1 MLDNLFPGFIMCI
14 CTKINL
20 HYPIVRT
27 VEMMQTDRLYASETA
42 KTNSQFVR
50 DLSETVRKYGFIIH
64 NESTMEM
71 VHTFGRHGA
80 EVAED
85 FDLHMI
91 QICKPE
97 KAAKSLSTNPERA
110 VLMPKF
116 IMTFTE
122 KDKTQIR
129 FLHHSEDNIKSI
141 VDDAQFPA
149 SLAETYRKII
159 SMIEEAK

>member
-1 MLDNLFPGFIMCI
+1 
-14 CTKINL
+14 
-20 HYPIVRT
+20 
-27 VEMMQTDRLYASETA
+27 MQTDNLYASETA
-42 KTNSQFVR
+42 KTNTQFVK
-50 DLSETVRKYGFIIH
+50 DLSETVRKYGFIVH

-71 VHTFGRHGA
+71 SHTFGRHGA

-97 KAAKSLSTNPERA
+97 KAAKSLGANPERA

-116 IMTFTE
+116 IMTFT
-122 KDKTQIR
+122 KNDKTQIR
-129 FLHHSEDNIKSI
+129 FLHYSEDNIKSI
-141 VDDAQFPA
+141 VDDEQFPP
-149 SLAETYRKII
+149 SLAETYSKII

>member
-1 MLDNLFPGFIMCI
+1 MQPDNLYV
-14 CTKINL
+14 T
-20 HYPIVRT
+20 
-27 VEMMQTDRLYASETA
+27 ETS
-42 KTNSQFVR
+42 KNNSQFVK
-50 DLSETVRKYGFIIH
+50 DLSTTVTKYGFIIH

-71 VHTFGRHGA
+71 SHTLGNHGA

-97 KAAKSLSTNPERA
+97 KAAKSLSANPERA

-116 IMTFTE
+116 IMTFT
-122 KDKTQIR
+122 KNDKTQIR
-129 FLHHSEDNIKSI
+129 FMHYSEDNIRSI
-141 VDDAQFPA
+141 VDDELFPV
-149 SLAETYRKII
+149 SLAETYAKII